1 MPDLEQAQQCEQL
14 AKALWFLAPP
24 ARGPVAAG
32 LYSLGMR
39 IHPELATKT
48 LETEGPSNWGN
59 HAPSRLVSK
68 AATTTDPIAL
78 LRSMGQVQP
87 SLLELADKMEAA
99 KTEKDKQLLIAEIR
113 TQFPDVIK
121 STEDRIAQSRPQDFE

>member
-32 LYSLGMR
+32 LYSLGVR

-48 LETEGPSNWGN
+48 LEKEGPSNWGN
-59 HAPSRLVSK
+59 HAPSRFVSK
-68 AATTTDPIAL
+68 AATSTDPIAL

-99 KTEKDKQLLIAEIR
+99 RTEKDKALLIAEIR
-113 TQFPDVIK
+113 AQFPDVIK
-121 STEDRIAQSRPQDFE
+121 NTEDRIAQSRPEDFE

>member
-32 LYSLGMR
+32 LYSLGVR

-48 LETEGPSNWGN
+48 LEREGPSSWGN
-59 HAPSRLVSK
+59 HAPSRLVSR
-68 AATTTDPIAL
+68 AASTTDPIAL

-99 KTEKDKQLLIAEIR
+99 QTEKDKALLITEIR
-113 TQFPDVIK
+113 AQFPDVIK
-121 STEDRIAQSRPQDFE
+121 NTEDRIAQSRPEDFE